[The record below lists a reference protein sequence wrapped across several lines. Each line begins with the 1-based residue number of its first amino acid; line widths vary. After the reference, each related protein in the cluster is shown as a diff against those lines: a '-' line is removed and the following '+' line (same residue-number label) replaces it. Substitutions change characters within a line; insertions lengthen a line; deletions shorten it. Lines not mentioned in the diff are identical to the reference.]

1 MFAVFS
7 RLFHNNYFC
16 LENSISIT
24 DWTQMYLQTMCI
36 LVPSWFSY
44 FIFFFSFSN
53 LFKKK
58 IELLKLAISWG
69 IDIILRIIFDVHHM
83 KHERTA
89 RKRQRKFHIC
99 YKISN
104 KFIKISCAQRH
115 FQIILH
121 MKLVCPTPN
130 RRHTDSVPL
139 RTDFIHFLRT
149 FELIL

>member
-53 LFKKK
+53 LFKKNR
-58 IELLKLAISWG
+58 IVETGNQLG
-69 IDIILRIIFDVHHM
+69 YRYILRIIFDVHYM

-149 FELIL
+149 FELNL